1 MPSTNNVKG
10 IGLMVLGFCFF
21 ALGDALAKLLTDSLP
36 SLQIVWF
43 RTLGLFIGVCV
54 LIGTRGFSILKSSRP
69 VLQVLRGLG
78 AVGSA
83 TCFIIAIRY
92 VPLADAVAVTFVA
105 PFIVTALGAF
115 LLKEPVGPRRWMA
128 IVIGFIGMLIVIR
141 PGQGVVHPAIFLV
154 VAAATFFAFR
164 QLLSRWL
171 SGADSVVTTVA
182 YTSILTFSITGIA
195 QLFVWVTPT
204 GLDVILLIIGL
215 ALCGATGEILIIRA
229 LDIAQSVALAPCH
242 YTLIIWGTLYGYL
255 FFGEL
260 PDRWALTGCIIIM
273 ASGLYTMYRERL
285 LARAAAQAT
294 KQAPTIVPDVVSR

>member
-21 ALGDALAKLLTDSLP
+21 ALGDALAKLLTNSLP

-54 LIGTRGFSILKSSRP
+54 LIAARGVSVLKSARP
-69 VLQVLRGLG
+69 GLQVLRGLG

-83 TCFIIAIRY
+83 MCFIVAIRY

-105 PFIVTALGAF
+105 PFIVTALGA
-115 LLKEPVGPRRWMA
+115 LLLQEPVGPRRWLA
-128 IVIGFIGMLIVIR
+128 IVIGFVGMLIVIR

-154 VAAATFFAFR
+154 VVAATFFAFR

-171 SGADSVVTTVA
+171 SGVDSVVTTVA
-182 YTSILTFSITGIA
+182 YTSIVTFSVTGIA
-195 QLFVWVTPT
+195 QLLVWVTPS
-204 GLDVILLIIGL
+204 GLDVILLIAGL
-215 ALCGATGEILIIRA
+215 ALCGAVGEILIIRA

-242 YTLIIWGTLYGYL
+242 YTLIIWGTFYGFV
-255 FFGEL
+255 FFDDL
-260 PDRWALTGCIIIM
+260 PDQWTLVGGLVIVV
-273 ASGLYTMYRERL
+273 SGIYTIYRERV
-285 LARAAAQAT
+285 LARNSVAT
-294 KQAPTIVPDVVSR
+294 VTPAFQPTPSQ